1 MTHEVFRVSNSP
13 LKRKYDH
20 AATPDPMTRKS
31 DGNIDGRCA
40 SIATHRSTPPGRM
53 SVLAENRTCAG
64 VIRGSGDRPV
74 TRGVPREQ
82 QPLPRAGAMSGRL
95 LDTIVL
101 GYMVAWPTALAL
113 LAVHFTG
120 LLTFPSAVVSF
131 LAAFAV
137 AAALPVLRMY
147 RDVARWGL
155 YE

>member
-1 MTHEVFRVSNSP
+1 
-13 LKRKYDH
+13 
-20 AATPDPMTRKS
+20 
-31 DGNIDGRCA
+31 
-40 SIATHRSTPPGRM
+40 
-53 SVLAENRTCAG
+53 
-64 VIRGSGDRPV
+64 
-74 TRGVPREQ
+74 
-82 QPLPRAGAMSGRL
+82 MSGWL

-101 GYMVAWPTALAL
+101 AYMVAWPTALAL